1 MLGGKRHSN
10 RSGNALAERAGGHVN
25 ARGVVHIGVALQ
37 TAANMTERLELLLA
51 EEPALGKH
59 GVEGGGA
66 VALGKHK
73 AIAIGATRIRWVDIH
88 LRIVEIS
95 HDVGRA
101 KRSARVSRLGR
112 MNRRHDTLPDLV
124 GNLRQLLIGH
134 GDFLS

>member
-1 MLGGKRHSN
+1 M
-10 RSGNALAERAGGHVN
+10 
-25 ARGVVHIGVALQ
+25 ALQ
-37 TAANMTERLELLLA
+37 SAANMAERLELFLSK
-51 EEPALGKH
+51 EPALGKH
-59 GVEGGGA
+59 GVEDGGA
-66 VALGKHK
+66 VALGKHE
-73 AIAIGATRIRWVDIH
+73 AITIGAAGIRRVDIH
-88 LRIVEIS
+88 LRKVEIS